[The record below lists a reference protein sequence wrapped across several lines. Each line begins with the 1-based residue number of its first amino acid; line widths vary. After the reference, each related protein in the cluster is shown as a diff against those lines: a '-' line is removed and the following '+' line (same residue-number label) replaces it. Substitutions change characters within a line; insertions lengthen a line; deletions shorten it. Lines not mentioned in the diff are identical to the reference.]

1 MNKQEIINII
11 KAKAADK
18 IQYFENLIAETRA
31 SNNDTKSSMGDKYET
46 GREMLQQEINNLQ
59 RQLNEVLNQQA
70 VLQKITSD
78 PSEKVQNGALV
89 KTDKGLFYVAVS
101 MGEIIFALDRPSA
114 GTWENI
120 AGTYFF
126 NTTSYSGGAMFEV
139 GRKLFNLLSSTPGDI
154 RRYANVDP
162 TSTIVPGYGVD
173 SYDQNFYNKFN
184 TDPRPLKF

>member
-11 KAKAADK
+11 KAKAAGK

-89 KTDKGLFYVAVS
+89 KTNKGLFYISAS
-101 MGEIIFALDRPSA
+101 MGEIVFENQKIMTVSA
-114 GTWENI
+114 ESPLVKVMYGKKTGESFTVNSIHQTIENI
-120 AGTYFF
+120 W
-126 NTTSYSGGAMFEV
+126 
-139 GRKLFNLLSSTPGDI
+139 
-154 RRYANVDP
+154 
-162 TSTIVPGYGVD
+162 
-173 SYDQNFYNKFN
+173 
-184 TDPRPLKF
+184 